1 MRESIPERIK
11 TIASEYRDKIAVSK
25 GNWTITYEDLLKEIE
40 TEALHMEKA
49 GLKPGMRVVT
59 VLPNGFHALR
69 FFLGCF
75 RSGVVPLPLSPRYPK
90 ELVKKIFLGADAQLL
105 LTDSSFGSIEGIPQG
120 VMDERGMIT
129 YPETLLN
136 PQETFPEFESPV
148 ACLFATSGTTGIPKL
163 VMLTHWNLLSD
174 IDSCFDLV
182 DISPEDRMLGVLP
195 MFHVFG
201 FSIAYLLPLAKGMT
215 LTIVPSLHPLNAFV
229 ESLKR
234 YQSTVFLGV
243 PALFSILTGARAK
256 AEFDLHPLR
265 LLICGGDA
273 LPQKVREN
281 FENAFG
287 LKIIE
292 GYGITE
298 ASPVVSVNPSPE
310 VRVPGSAG
318 PVIEAIQLHIV
329 DEEGKDVPQN
339 EIGEIILSGDP
350 ISPGYFQNPAEN
362 AKSFREG
369 WFYTGD
375 LGKRDERGILFIEGR
390 KKELIIVSGFNVY
403 PQEVEEVLLSMEGIA
418 RVAVVGEK
426 RALRGEMVKAY
437 VVLEEGANLDPVEIV
452 RFCKKKLPP
461 YKVPRLLEIVAEL
474 PQTVTGKVMK
484 YLITSSGREVE
495 VGE

>member
-11 TIASEYRDKIAVSK
+11 TIASEYWDKIAVSQ

-129 YPETLLN
+129 Y
-136 PQETFPEFESPV
+136 
-148 ACLFATSGTTGIPKL
+148 LFATSGTTGIPKL

-229 ESLKR
+229 
-234 YQSTVFLGV
+234 
-243 PALFSILTGARAK
+243 
-256 AEFDLHPLR
+256 
-265 LLICGGDA
+265 
-273 LPQKVREN
+273 
-281 FENAFG
+281 
-287 LKIIE
+287 
-292 GYGITE
+292 
-298 ASPVVSVNPSPE
+298 
-310 VRVPGSAG
+310 
-318 PVIEAIQLHIV
+318 
-329 DEEGKDVPQN
+329 
-339 EIGEIILSGDP
+339 
-350 ISPGYFQNPAEN
+350 
-362 AKSFREG
+362 
-369 WFYTGD
+369 
-375 LGKRDERGILFIEGR
+375 
-390 KKELIIVSGFNVY
+390 
-403 PQEVEEVLLSMEGIA
+403 
-418 RVAVVGEK
+418 
-426 RALRGEMVKAY
+426 
-437 VVLEEGANLDPVEIV
+437 
-452 RFCKKKLPP
+452 
-461 YKVPRLLEIVAEL
+461 
-474 PQTVTGKVMK
+474 
-484 YLITSSGREVE
+484 
-495 VGE
+495 